1 MPALFPKGFLQ
12 MAERDGDGWV
22 DCKCGSRHWGRYGAA
37 GVVLLDPGSRSIL
50 MQLRAEWT
58 HGGRVWGIP
67 GGARDSHETA
77 IESALREMS
86 EELSIHPDHVQVVHD
101 NMWADHDDWSYH
113 TVIAVTSREIEFQ
126 VNEEADLAE
135 WIELQKVSNLEL
147 HPGFAS
153 NWEEILSAIENVL
166 ANS

>member
-1 MPALFPKGFLQ
+1 

-22 DCKCGSRHWGRYGAA
+22 NCRCGNKHWGLHGAA
-37 GVVLLDPGSRSIL
+37 GVVLLDPESRSIL

-67 GGARDSHETA
+67 GGAKDSHETA

-86 EELSIHPDHVQVVHD
+86 EELSIHPDRVEVIHD
-101 NMWADHDDWSYH
+101 NIWADHDDWSYH
-113 TVIAVTSREIEFQ
+113 TVIAIASREIHYQ
-126 VNEEADLAE
+126 VNEEAELAE
-135 WIELQKVSNLEL
+135 WIELNKVSDLNL

-153 NWEEILSAIENVL
+153 NWDDILNAIEGLL
-166 ANS
+166 ANT

>member
-1 MPALFPKGFLQ
+1 

-22 DCKCGSRHWGRYGAA
+22 ECQCGSRHWGLYGAA
-37 GVVLLDPGSRSIL
+37 GVVLLDPESRSIL

-67 GGARDSHETA
+67 GGARDSHETP

-86 EELSIHPDHVQVVHD
+86 EELSIPPNSVEVVHD

-113 TVIAVTSREIEFQ
+113 TVIAITTKDIEFQ
-126 VNEEADLAE
+126 VNEEAELAE
-135 WIELQKVSNLEL
+135 WIEFAKVSELDL

-153 NWEEILSAIENVL
+153 NWIEILDAIEGVL
-166 ANS
+166 ASN

>member
-1 MPALFPKGFLQ
+1 

-22 DCKCGSRHWGRYGAA
+22 ECQCGSRHWGLYGAA
-37 GVVLLDPGSRSIL
+37 GVVLLDPESRSIL

-67 GGARDSHETA
+67 GGARDSHETP

-86 EELSIHPDHVQVVHD
+86 EELSISPNSVEVVHD

-113 TVIAVTSREIEFQ
+113 TVIAIATKYIDFQ
-126 VNEEADLAE
+126 VHQEAELAE
-135 WIELQKVSNLEL
+135 WIEYAKVSELDL

-153 NWEEILSAIENVL
+153 NWIDILDAIEGVL
-166 ANS
+166 ASS

>member
-1 MPALFPKGFLQ
+1 

-22 DCKCGSRHWGRYGAA
+22 ECQCGSRHWGLYGAA
-37 GVVLLDPGSRSIL
+37 GVVLLDPDSRSIL

-67 GGARDSHETA
+67 GGARDSHETP

-86 EELSIHPDHVQVVHD
+86 EELSISPNSVKVVHD
-101 NMWADHDDWSYH
+101 NMWADHADWSYH
-113 TVIAVTSREIEFQ
+113 TVIAIATRDIEFQ
-126 VNEEADLAE
+126 VNDEAELAE
-135 WIELQKVSNLEL
+135 WIEFAKVSELDL

-153 NWEEILSAIENVL
+153 NWIDILDAIEGVL
-166 ANS
+166 ASS

>member
-1 MPALFPKGFLQ
+1 
-12 MAERDGDGWV
+12 
-22 DCKCGSRHWGRYGAA
+22 
-37 GVVLLDPGSRSIL
+37 

-126 VNEEADLAE
+126 VNEEAELAE

-153 NWEEILSAIENVL
+153 NWEDILSAIENVL

>member
-1 MPALFPKGFLQ
+1 

-22 DCKCGSRHWGRYGAA
+22 NCRCGNKHWGLHGAA
-37 GVVLLDPGSRSIL
+37 GVVLLDPESRSIL

-67 GGARDSHETA
+67 GGAKDSHETA

-86 EELSIHPDHVQVVHD
+86 EELSIHPDRVEVIHD
-101 NMWADHDDWSYH
+101 NIWADHDDWSYH
-113 TVIAVTSREIEFQ
+113 TVIAIASREIQFQ
-126 VNEEADLAE
+126 VNEEAELAE
-135 WIELQKVSNLEL
+135 WIELNKVSDLDL

-153 NWEEILSAIENVL
+153 NWDDILNAIEGLL
-166 ANS
+166 ANT

>member
-1 MPALFPKGFLQ
+1 

-22 DCKCGSRHWGRYGAA
+22 ECQCGSRHWGLYGAA
-37 GVVLLDPGSRSIL
+37 GVVLLDPESRSIL

-67 GGARDSHETA
+67 GGARDSHETP

-86 EELSIHPDHVQVVHD
+86 EELSISPNSVEVVHD

-113 TVIAVTSREIEFQ
+113 TVIAITTKDVKFQ
-126 VNEEADLAE
+126 VNEEAELAE
-135 WIELQKVSNLEL
+135 WIEFAKVSELDL

-153 NWEEILSAIENVL
+153 NWIDILDAIEGVL
-166 ANS
+166 ASN